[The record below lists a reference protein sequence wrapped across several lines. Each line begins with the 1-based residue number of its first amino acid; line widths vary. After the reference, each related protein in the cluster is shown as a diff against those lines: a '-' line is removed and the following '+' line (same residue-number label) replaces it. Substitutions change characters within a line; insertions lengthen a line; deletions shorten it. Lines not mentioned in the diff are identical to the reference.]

1 MATCS
6 YPDGSDGAV
15 NFLRF
20 NCEIFGAP
28 DSKTGNPL
36 LDWFRNTL
44 RDVQTTG
51 EVQGFETPGSVIS
64 QAWPY
69 LFAIAGLI
77 LFGMLLWGSME
88 VMFGAAT
95 PKSAEAGKQRITN
108 AIIGFVLLFCVFW
121 IGQIIQQIFGLNF
134 LGTATGTPTP

>member
-1 MATCS
+1 MDGEAVDILNLNRYIWGLDPDQIS
-6 YPDGSDGAV
+6 GPGSISNRGAVVRADGSIEGLS
-15 NFLRF
+15 N
-20 NCEIFGAP
+20 P
-28 DSKTGNPL
+28 GNL
-36 LDWFRNTL
+36 IT
-44 RDVQTTG
+44 
-51 EVQGFETPGSVIS
+51 E
-64 QAWPY
+64 AWPY

-95 PKSAEAGKQRITN
+95 PKSAESGKKRITN

-134 LGTATGTPTP
+134 LGTASGTPTP